1 MKRPKPPQSID
12 GRILDMIRT
21 NQRGT
26 VISARDFADAG
37 QYAAVR
43 QALSRL
49 ARAGRLRRVHR
60 GYYDF
65 PRAHPVLGQTAPD
78 PMALVQSLMTGS
90 SAQWQVSG
98 AYAANLLGLSEQ
110 VPAKIVILTNGVPR
124 RVQLD
129 KLTLIFRRAAPR
141 NLLAAGRPAG
151 LVIQAIRHLR
161 ANGLTSTALARLR
174 ARIDA
179 PTRRELLRLVPQLP
193 AWMQPIVRDLVRTP

>member
-1 MKRPKPPQSID
+1 M
-12 GRILDMIRT
+12 
-21 NQRGT
+21 
-26 VISARDFADAG
+26 G

-49 ARAGRLRRVHR
+49 ARAGNLRRVHR
-60 GYYDF
+60 GYYDL
-65 PRAHPVLGQTAPD
+65 PRSHPVLGQTAPD
-78 PMALVQSLMTGS
+78 PMAVVRSLMADS

-110 VPAKIVILTNGVPR
+110 VPAKIVILTDGVPR

-161 ANGLTSTALARLR
+161 ANGLAPTALARLR
-174 ARIDA
+174 DRVDA
-179 PTRRELLRLVPQLP
+179 PTRKELARLVPQLP
-193 AWMQPIVRDLVRTP
+193 AWMQPIVRDLATTP